1 MIAMIIQYLVAG
13 ACLLFVVSLPLGKT
27 SSGASLRRGAAVL
40 FLLAFMPSVFFGLIS
55 SGSASP
61 NEPRSA
67 ADQIGC
73 AVAGV
78 VALALASVVAYAFL
92 EIRKRIK
99 RPSKDAWSEYINLR
113 STGKT
118 TVRRQTSRR
127 RHTSPLM
134 EDDDDE

>member
-1 MIAMIIQYLVAG
+1 MIALIIQYLVAG

-40 FLLAFMPSVFFGLIS
+40 FLLAFMPSAFFGLIS

-61 NEPRSA
+61 NEPRGV

-73 AVAGV
+73 GLVGFLT
-78 VALALASVVAYAFL
+78 LALASVVAYAFL

>member
-1 MIAMIIQYLVAG
+1 MIALIIQYLVAG

-27 SSGASLRRGAAVL
+27 GAGASLRRGAAVL

-67 ADQIGC
+67 ADQFGC
-73 AVAGV
+73 AIAGV
-78 VALALASVVAYAFL
+78 LTLATASVVAYAFL

>member
-1 MIAMIIQYLVAG
+1 MIALIIQYLVAG

-27 SSGASLRRGAAVL
+27 SAGASLRRGAAVL

-55 SGSASP
+55 SGSAP

-73 AVAGV
+73 AIAGV
-78 VALALASVVAYAFL
+78 LTLATASVVAYAFL